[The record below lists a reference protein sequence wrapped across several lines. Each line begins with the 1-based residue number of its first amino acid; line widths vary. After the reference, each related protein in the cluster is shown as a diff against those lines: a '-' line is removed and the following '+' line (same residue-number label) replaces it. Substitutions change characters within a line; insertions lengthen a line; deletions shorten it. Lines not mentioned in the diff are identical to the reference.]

1 MVMPVSRGLNTF
13 APIMSRQGVFGS
25 IRPQPNIGIAPT
37 GSLRNMSRT
46 PMTAQPRPAPMPIPM
61 LKQRMP
67 VAAPNPFAGYT
78 QSAQQQAQGFNLNPN
93 PTAGQGAGQMPV
105 AKQMMPQITP
115 DMLPQV
121 EPFDKNQFAPQITPQ
136 MLPQVEPF
144 DNSQFAQP
152 GAAGLDP
159 NIMFGPD
166 ANGVV
171 GTGRPVG
178 GSLFNPGSFR
188 MK

>member
-1 MVMPVSRGLNTF
+1 
-13 APIMSRQGVFGS
+13 
-25 IRPQPNIGIAPT
+25 
-37 GSLRNMSRT
+37 
-46 PMTAQPRPAPMPIPM
+46 
-61 LKQRMP
+61 MP
-67 VAAPNPFAGYT
+67 VAAPNPFAGFT
-78 QSAQQQAQGFNLNPN
+78 QPAQQPASQQPQQGFTLNPN
-93 PTAGQGAGQMPV
+93 PTAGMGAGQMPSK
-105 AKQMMPQITP
+105 AM
-115 DMLPQV
+115 
-121 EPFDKNQFAPQITPQ
+121 APQINPQ

-144 DNSQFAQP
+144 DQTQFAQP

-166 ANGVV
+166 AYGVVGTGRPITGPAGMTNPALNPDIMFGPDAEGVV

>member
-1 MVMPVSRGLNTF
+1 
-13 APIMSRQGVFGS
+13 MSNF
-25 IRPQPNIGIAPT
+25 GIAPT
-37 GSLRNMSRT
+37 GSLRALPGQQRARFAPQ
-46 PMTAQPRPAPMPIPM
+46 PMIQPRPVVQPRMPMVQPQTMPM
-61 LKQRMP
+61 VQPQQAMP

-93 PTAGQGAGQMPV
+93 PTAGQGAGQMPA
-105 AKQMMPQITP
+105 AKPMMPQ
-115 DMLPQV
+115 
-121 EPFDKNQFAPQITPQ
+121 FNPQ

-166 ANGVV
+166 AYGVVGTGRPVTNPALNPDIMFGPDAEGVV

-178 GSLFNPGSFR
+178 GGSLFNPGSFK